1 MVCSPLHQEDAAEV
15 FVPSA
20 MWCSVCH
27 FAVAAAL
34 ASIGFQ

>member
-1 MVCSPLHQEDAAEV
+1 MVCSPLHQEADAEV
-15 FVPSA
+15 FVPTA
-20 MWCSVCH
+20 MCCSVCH